1 MVRRFLVGLGVI
13 LLALVLI
20 AVWVWND
27 RPSMADAGID
37 LAPPA
42 PPGAELT
49 VTWYG
54 VSTLLFDDGETQ
66 LLTDGFFSRPGLLD
80 MLGEIG
86 SDIETIDKMI
96 EETDLTR
103 LAAVIT
109 VHSHFDHAMDTGEVA
124 KRTNAVVFG
133 STSTANVA
141 RGARVAEER
150 IIEIGDFAT
159 RKFGAFTVTQVR
171 SRHAPIA
178 DGGPPIPGEITTP
191 LTQPAAVTDW
201 KEGGSYSIVIAHP
214 AGTTVV
220 QGSAGY
226 LEDSLEG
233 VSADI
238 VMLGVGGLGILGP
251 EYARTYWRE
260 IVGRT
265 GARRVALV
273 HRDDFSQPLG
283 TIEPLPNVFDD
294 LTYVQWLK
302 ALAEDTVTVETLPYG
317 QPVSIAR

>member
-1 MVRRFLVGLGVI
+1 MKKLLIGLGAV
-13 LLALVLI
+13 LLVSALI

-27 RPSMADAGID
+27 RPSMAKAGID

-42 PPGAELT
+42 PSGAELT

-54 VSTLLFDDGETQ
+54 VSTLLFDDGDTQ
-66 LLTDGFFSRPGLLD
+66 LLIDGFFSRPGLLD

-86 SDIETIDKMI
+86 SDIETIDEMI
-96 EETDLTR
+96 ADADLTR

-124 KRTNAVVFG
+124 KRTDAVVFG
-133 STSTANVA
+133 SASTANIA
-141 RGARVAEER
+141 RGAGVAEER
-150 IIEIGDFAT
+150 IIEVDDFAT
-159 RKFGAFTVTQVR
+159 RKFGAFTVTQIR

-191 LTQPAAVTDW
+191 LRQPAAATNW

-214 AGTTVV
+214 DGTTVV

-233 VSADI
+233 LSADT

-273 HRDDFSQPLG
+273 HWDDFFQPLG
-283 TIEPLPNVFDD
+283 TIVPVPTVIDD
-294 LTYVQWLK
+294 LAYVEWLK
-302 ALAEDTVTVETLPYG
+302 ALAGETVSIEILPYG